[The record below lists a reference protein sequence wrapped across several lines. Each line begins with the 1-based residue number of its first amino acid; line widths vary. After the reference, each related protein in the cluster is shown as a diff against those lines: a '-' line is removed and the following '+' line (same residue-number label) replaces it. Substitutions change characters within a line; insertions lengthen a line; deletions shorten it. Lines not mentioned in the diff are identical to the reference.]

1 MQDRPQSVLDV
12 YTRVQG
18 FYMFLLLLFFTIM
31 DDNGRSSLLV
41 WTRLNKGRSPNQ
53 SGKPNANGPN
63 QKPTLGGSYRCQL
76 LKPQGAK
83 VSPWLRRWRKPN
95 PNPKPRSERSERS
108 LQSQLPKAKE
118 EQRLRQQL
126 GSVRIHF
133 VLTARSYRNSIVIVE
148 DGCRHRHGVLT
159 LDGFEAQVAPDVRAR
174 LPFQA
179 LCLKLAGQMPVM
191 LIRSLVSKGVIPPE
205 MGFGPAAPAPMSLE
219 ELRQKTQE
227 TVTGAL
233 QQIQGWRDRAELMQC
248 LNSVIP
254 LERLS

>member
-1 MQDRPQSVLDV
+1 M
-12 YTRVQG
+12 
-18 FYMFLLLLFFTIM
+18 
-31 DDNGRSSLLV
+31 
-41 WTRLNKGRSPNQ
+41 
-53 SGKPNANGPN
+53 
-63 QKPTLGGSYRCQL
+63 
-76 LKPQGAK
+76 
-83 VSPWLRRWRKPN
+83 SPWLRRWRTPN

-108 LQSQLPKAKE
+108 LQSQQLPKAKE

-133 VLTARSYRNSIVIVE
+133 VLTVLTARSYRNSIVIVE

-205 MGFGPAAPAPMSLE
+205 MCFGPAAPAPMSLE
-219 ELRQKTQE
+219 ELCQKTQE

-248 LNSVIP
+248 LNSVVP